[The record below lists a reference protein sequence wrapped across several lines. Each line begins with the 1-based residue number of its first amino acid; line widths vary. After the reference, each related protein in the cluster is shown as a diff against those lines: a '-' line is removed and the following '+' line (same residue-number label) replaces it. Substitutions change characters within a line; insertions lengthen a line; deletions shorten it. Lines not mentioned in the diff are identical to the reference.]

1 MSANSNRT
9 IEVCLTPA
17 LIHLHDL
24 SNAIVVVIDVL
35 RATSSM
41 CVAFTHGVKS
51 IVPVAK
57 IEESLAYKEKGFL
70 IGAERDGEML
80 EGFDIG
86 NSPFS
91 YMDEK
96 VRGRNIALTTTNGT
110 QAIAAAKNAKQIVV
124 GSFLNLNALCDW
136 LSNQDGNIVLLCS
149 GWKNSVNMED
159 SLFAGAVVHQ
169 MRGDFDFTNLRDTAI
184 IAERLYI
191 LAKDDLNGFLEES
204 SHRNRLRKLNI
215 DKDIEYC
222 LTPNQAD
229 VVPGII
235 DGALVD
241 LLKQESF
248 SENK

>member
-1 MSANSNRT
+1 MSGSNRT

-41 CVAFTHGVKS
+41 CVAFTQGVNS
-51 IVPVAK
+51 IVPVAT
-57 IEESLAYKEKGFL
+57 IEESIAYKEKGFL
-70 IGAERDGEML
+70 IGAERNGEML

-96 VRGRNIALTTTNGT
+96 VKGRDIALTTTNGT
-110 QAIAAAKNAKQIVV
+110 QAIAAAKEAKQIVV
-124 GSFLNLNALCDW
+124 GSFLNLDALCNW
-136 LSNQDGNIVLLCS
+136 LATQDGNIVLLCS

-169 MRGDFDFTNLRDTAI
+169 MKGDFDFTNLRDTAI

-191 LAKDDLNGFLEES
+191 LGKDDLNEFLEES
-204 SHRNRLRKLNI
+204 SHRNRLKKLNI

-222 LTPNQAD
+222 LTPNQAH
-229 VVPGII
+229 VVPGIFNGVMI
-235 DGALVD
+235 D
-241 LLKQESF
+241 LLKQ
-248 SENK
+248 

>member
-1 MSANSNRT
+1 MSGSSNRT

-24 SNAIVVVIDVL
+24 SNATVVVIDVL

-41 CVAFTHGVKS
+41 CVAFTQGVKS
-51 IVPVAK
+51 IVPVAT
-57 IEESLAYKEKGFL
+57 IDESIAYKQKGYL
-70 IGAERDGEML
+70 IGAERNGEML

-91 YMDEK
+91 YMDGK
-96 VRGRNIALTTTNGT
+96 VKGRDIALTTTNGT

-124 GSFLNLNALCDW
+124 GSFLNLNALCQW
-136 LSNQDGNIVLLCS
+136 LANQEGNIVLLCS

-159 SLFAGAVVHQ
+159 SLFAGAVVHH
-169 MRGDFDFTNLRDTAI
+169 MRGDFEFTGLRDTAI

-215 DKDIEYC
+215 DRDIEYC
-222 LTPNQAD
+222 LTPNQAH

-235 DGALVD
+235 DGVMVD
-241 LLKQESF
+241 LLVQ
-248 SENK
+248 

>member
-1 MSANSNRT
+1 MSGSNRT

-24 SNAIVVVIDVL
+24 SNATVVVIDVL

-41 CVAFTHGVKS
+41 CVAFTQGVNS
-51 IVPVAK
+51 IIPVAT
-57 IEESLAYKEKGFL
+57 IDESIAYREKGFL
-70 IGAERDGEML
+70 IGAERNGEML

-96 VRGRNIALTTTNGT
+96 VKGRDIALTTTNGT
-110 QAIAAAKNAKQIVV
+110 QAIVASKGAKQIVV
-124 GSFLNLNALCDW
+124 GSFLNLDALCSW
-136 LSNQDGNIVLLCS
+136 LSKQEGNIVLLCS

-159 SLFAGAVVHQ
+159 SLFAGAVVHH
-169 MRGDFDFTNLRDTAI
+169 MRGDFEFTNLRDTAI
-184 IAERLYI
+184 IAERLYL

-204 SHRNRLRKLNI
+204 SHRNRLKKLNI

-222 LTPNQAD
+222 LTPNQAH
-229 VVPGII
+229 VVPGIVNGVMI
-235 DGALVD
+235 D
-241 LLKQESF
+241 LLKQ
-248 SENK
+248 

>member
-1 MSANSNRT
+1 MTGSNRT

-35 RATSSM
+35 RATSSI
-41 CVAFTHGVKS
+41 CVAFTQGVNS
-51 IVPVAK
+51 IIPVAT
-57 IEESLAYKEKGFL
+57 IEESIAYREKGFL
-70 IGAERDGEML
+70 IGAERNGEML
-80 EGFDIG
+80 DGFDIG

-96 VRGRNIALTTTNGT
+96 VKGRDIALTTTNGT
-110 QAIAAAKNAKQIVV
+110 QAIAAAKGAKQIVV
-124 GSFLNLNALCDW
+124 GSFLNLDALCNW
-136 LSNQDGNIVLLCS
+136 LATQDGNIVLLCS

-159 SLFAGAVVHQ
+159 TLLAGAVVHQ
-169 MRGDFDFTNLRDTAI
+169 MRGDFDFTNLRDTSI
-184 IAERLYI
+184 IAERLYL

-204 SHRNRLRKLNI
+204 SHRNRLKKLNI

-222 LTPNQAD
+222 LTPNQAH

-235 DGALVD
+235 NGVMTD
-241 LLKQESF
+241 LLKQ
-248 SENK
+248 

>member
-1 MSANSNRT
+1 MSGSNRT

-24 SNAIVVVIDVL
+24 SNATVVVIDIL

-41 CVAFTHGVKS
+41 CVAFTQGVKS
-51 IVPVAK
+51 IIPVAT
-57 IEESLAYKEKGFL
+57 IEESIAFKEKGFL
-70 IGAERDGEML
+70 IGAERNGEML
-80 EGFDIG
+80 DGFDIG

-96 VRGRNIALTTTNGT
+96 VKGRNIALTTTNGT
-110 QAIAAAKNAKQIVV
+110 QAIAAAQEAKQIVV
-124 GSFLNLNALCDW
+124 GSFLNLDVLCNW
-136 LSNQDGNIVLLCS
+136 LSSQDGNIVLLCS

-159 SLFAGAVVHQ
+159 SLFAGAVIHQ
-169 MRGDFDFTNLRDTAI
+169 MKGQFDFTNLRDTAI
-184 IAERLYI
+184 IAERLYL

-204 SHRNRLRKLNI
+204 SHRKRLKKLNI

-222 LTPNQAD
+222 LTPNQAP

-235 DGALVD
+235 NGVMID
-241 LLKQESF
+241 LLQQ
-248 SENK
+248 

>member
-1 MSANSNRT
+1 MSGSNRT

-24 SNAIVVVIDVL
+24 SNATVVVIDVL

-41 CVAFTHGVKS
+41 CVAFTQGVKS
-51 IVPVAK
+51 IIPVAT
-57 IEESLAYKEKGFL
+57 IEESIAYREKGFL
-70 IGAERDGEML
+70 IGAERNGEML
-80 EGFDIG
+80 DGFDIG

-96 VRGRNIALTTTNGT
+96 VKGRDIALTTTNGT
-110 QAIAAAKNAKQIVV
+110 QAIAAAKGAKQIVI
-124 GSFLNLNALCDW
+124 GSFLNLDALCKW
-136 LSNQDGNIVLLCS
+136 LDQQDGNIVLLCS

-184 IAERLYI
+184 IAERLYV
-191 LAKDDLNGFLEES
+191 LAQDDLNGFLEES
-204 SHRNRLRKLNI
+204 SHRNRLKKLNI
-215 DKDIEYC
+215 DRDIEYC
-222 LTPNQAD
+222 LTPNQAP

-235 DGALVD
+235 DGVMID
-241 LLKQESF
+241 LLKQ
-248 SENK
+248 

>member
-1 MSANSNRT
+1 MSGSNRT

-17 LIHLHDL
+17 LINLHDL
-24 SNAIVVVIDVL
+24 SNATVVVIDVL

-41 CVAFTHGVKS
+41 CVAFTQGVNS
-51 IVPVAK
+51 IIPVAT
-57 IEESLAYKEKGFL
+57 IEESIAYRDKGFL
-70 IGAERDGEML
+70 IGAERNGEML
-80 EGFDIG
+80 DGFDIG

-96 VRGRNIALTTTNGT
+96 VKGRDIALTTTNGT
-110 QAIAAAKNAKQIVV
+110 QAIAAAHEAKQIVI
-124 GSFLNLNALCDW
+124 GSFLNLDALCNW
-136 LSNQDGNIVLLCS
+136 LATQEGNIVLLCS

-159 SLFAGAVVHQ
+159 TLLAGAVVHQ

-184 IAERLYI
+184 IAERLYL

-204 SHRNRLRKLNI
+204 SHRNRLKKLNI

-222 LTPNQAD
+222 LTPNQAH

-235 DGALVD
+235 NGVMID
-241 LLKQESF
+241 LLKQ
-248 SENK
+248 

>member
-1 MSANSNRT
+1 MSGSNRT

-41 CVAFTHGVKS
+41 CVAFTQGVNS
-51 IVPVAK
+51 IIPVAT
-57 IEESLAYKEKGFL
+57 IEESIAYREKGFL

-80 EGFDIG
+80 DGFDIG

-96 VRGRNIALTTTNGT
+96 VKGRDIALTTTNGT
-110 QAIAAAKNAKQIVV
+110 QAIAAAKGAKQIVV
-124 GSFLNLNALCDW
+124 GSFLNLDALCNW
-136 LSNQDGNIVLLCS
+136 LATQDGNIVLLCS
-149 GWKNSVNMED
+149 GWKNSVNIED
-159 SLFAGAVVHQ
+159 TLLAGAVVHQ

-184 IAERLYI
+184 IAERLYL
-191 LAKDDLNGFLEES
+191 LAKDDLNEFLEES
-204 SHRNRLRKLNI
+204 SHRNRLKKLNI

-222 LTPNQAD
+222 LTPNQAH

-235 DGALVD
+235 NGVMTD
-241 LLKQESF
+241 LLKQ
-248 SENK
+248 

>member
-1 MSANSNRT
+1 MSGSNRT

-41 CVAFTHGVKS
+41 CVAFTQGVNS
-51 IVPVAK
+51 IIPVAT
-57 IEESLAYKEKGFL
+57 IEESIAYREKGFL
-70 IGAERDGEML
+70 IGAERNGEML
-80 EGFDIG
+80 DGFDIG

-96 VRGRNIALTTTNGT
+96 VKGRDIALTTTNGT
-110 QAIAAAKNAKQIVV
+110 QAIAAAKGAKQIVV
-124 GSFLNLNALCDW
+124 GSFLNLDALCNW
-136 LSNQDGNIVLLCS
+136 LATQEGNIVLLCS
-149 GWKNSVNMED
+149 GWKNSVNIED
-159 SLFAGAVVHQ
+159 TLLAGAVVHK
-169 MRGDFDFTNLRDTAI
+169 MRGDFDFTNLRDTSI
-184 IAERLYI
+184 IAERLYL

-204 SHRNRLRKLNI
+204 SHRNRLKKLNI

-222 LTPNQAD
+222 LTPNQAH

-235 DGALVD
+235 NGVMTD
-241 LLKQESF
+241 LLKQ
-248 SENK
+248 